1 MKIFDKLF
9 LWRSVVLKKNTLLDL
24 FKPFV
29 GHWMSHSWA
38 STVSPSQY
46 FPCGV
51 QLLLLFVNPLPQ
63 NELDLQSDQL
73 DQLPHSPSVS
83 SSLIVL
89 SNSSFCNCNC
99 LFCFFNFFTF
109 LQQRLVAMVRLAD
122 ITNIERFNSVIIFSF
137 KWKLNILLS
146 LCYPANVEQCTIIHN
161 DSVGTQ

>member
-1 MKIFDKLF
+1 MVGLVSQRIVQTLF
-9 LWRSVVLKKNTLLDL
+9 DL
-24 FKPFV
+24 FKPVV
-29 GHWMSHSWA
+29 GHLITHSWA

-51 QLLLLFVNPLPQ
+51 QLLLLVVNPLPQ
-63 NELDLQSDQL
+63 NELDLQSDQP

-109 LQQRLVAMVRLAD
+109 LQQRLDAMVRLAD
-122 ITNIERFNSVIIFSF
+122 NTNIESFNSVIILSF
-137 KWKLNILLS
+137 KWKLTIIFS
-146 LCYPANVEQCTIIHN
+146 FSYPANEKQWTISHFIK
-161 DSVGTQ
+161 TQ